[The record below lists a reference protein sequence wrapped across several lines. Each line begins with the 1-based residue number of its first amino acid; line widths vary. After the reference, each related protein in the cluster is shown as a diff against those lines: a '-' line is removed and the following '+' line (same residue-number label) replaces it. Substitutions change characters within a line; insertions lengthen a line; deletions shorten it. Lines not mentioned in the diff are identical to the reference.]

1 MARSVG
7 WGSPGGLS
15 FAEEADIRGGLYWGD
30 VIDGT
35 PVNTARVAKANQA
48 RYLRNDTP
56 LMPLAPAIPDD
67 IIWKA
72 IFDYGGADVSKE
84 DYHEQTE
91 KLRTEMV
98 KGFDT
103 EYAAITKATTSG
115 VGSDSASTA
124 NSTGSSMI
132 HAIADEKIAYLY
144 KRPYPIQALI
154 PTESN
159 RGKAAVWDS
168 IGPFDFGSAAF
179 GTEDESFTESDVT
192 AYTRTEYIKFLYSVG
207 RVTKAAQLSG
217 LSAVPPRDMMAV
229 RVDAAQDALRA
240 LRERAML
247 GVSVDVQDKTPTFNA
262 STPTNGYP
270 GIYNFLANNSTT
282 ADQNYVDGTGV
293 STYKEIMEYLDTSYN
308 AMVIDSISP
317 NLAICDYTTF
327 GTIRRGLTEYFR
339 TDPVQTFTQ
348 GVSKISLVF
357 PNEGGL
363 PLVPHPFLPQTSGS
377 GAIFMVDTRLMAR
390 RSLWMDTYEDLAK
403 INLSQK
409 FVVSAAETFIDKSDV
424 DGSTSLMGGVIN
436 LN

>member
-1 MARSVG
+1 MAKSVG
-7 WGSPGGLS
+7 WGSPGGLN
-15 FAEEADIRGGLYWGD
+15 FLEEADLRGSLFWGD

-35 PVNTARVAKANQA
+35 PINTARMAKANQA
-48 RYLRNDTP
+48 RYLENQTP

-67 IIWKA
+67 LIWKA

-91 KLRTEMV
+91 KLRNEVV
-98 KGFDT
+98 KGFDADY
-103 EYAAITKATTSG
+103 EAITKATTAG
-115 VGSDSASTA
+115 TGSASSSS
-124 NSTGSSMI
+124 STGSGMI
-132 HAIADEKIAYLY
+132 HAIADEKVAYLY

-159 RGKAAVWDS
+159 RGKAAVWDA
-168 IGPFDFGSAAF
+168 IGPFDFGNAAF
-179 GTEDESFTESDVT
+179 GTEDQSFTESDIT
-192 AYTRTEYIKFLYSVG
+192 AYTRTEYIKYLFSVG
-207 RVTKAAQLSG
+207 RVTKAAQLAG

-247 GVSVDVQDKTPTFNA
+247 GVSIDVSDRTPTFNSSA
-262 STPTNGYP
+262 PTNGYN
-270 GIYNFLANNSTT
+270 GMYNFLANNSTA
-282 ADQNYVDGTGV
+282 ADMNYVDGTGV

-317 NLAICDYTTF
+317 NLAVCDYTTF
-327 GTIRRGLTEYFR
+327 STIRRGLTEYFR

-377 GAIFMVDTRLMAR
+377 GAIFLMDTRLLAR

-424 DGSTSLMGGVIN
+424 DGSTSLMGGVLN